1 MFEKY
6 SSSAIK
12 VIMLAQHETVRLG
25 HDHVGTGELLL
36 GLIGEQN
43 GLAAEVL
50 DAVGVTISV
59 VRNEVER
66 IVGFGQFPPRI
77 EIPFTAPAQH
87 VLELAWLAAKELH
100 SKTVDTEHLLLG
112 LLRQNDPD
120 VVAVLTGMN
129 LESTFIENRLLD
141 EIASNSEILS
151 SDGLEPFAHSDN
163 FTQSAMRVLKRA
175 KSESRRQKTASIDT
189 ANILSGLCSDRAS
202 VAKKLLVEAGVSL
215 SGVKECSLK
224 NKTTNELAVSKSD
237 YSAPAKAALE
247 NAWSEAQSR
256 FSNYVAAEHLL
267 FALLKQQDTAAMA
280 VLLDLKIDLE
290 MLTKNL
296 EAALKKTSSEQAVLK
311 RAEPTL
317 TEDVLATLVFAN
329 EEARKLNHKR
339 TGVEHILCGL
349 ILQNGLAKQALE
361 NSGVDYEKAVGV
373 VRQMHQNELSEPKI
387 KPVLSKLLDT
397 ILVLFRQRPF
407 TSEAEN
413 LMSQAMKV
421 TQEKDDFFVD
431 SGHVLL
437 ALIAISNRPNNV
449 LAQLGIDKK
458 ALLAYTSDLMDSR

>member
-1 MFEKY
+1 
-6 SSSAIK
+6 
-12 VIMLAQHETVRLG
+12 MLAQHETVRLG
-25 HDHVGTGELLL
+25 HDHVGAAELLL
-36 GLIGEQN
+36 GLIGEQT
-43 GLAAEVL
+43 GLAVEVL
-50 DAVGVTISV
+50 DAVGITLSV
-59 VRNEVER
+59 ARNEVER
-66 IVGFGQFPPRI
+66 IVGFGQSPPRI
-77 EIPFTAPAQH
+77 EIPFTAQAQH
-87 VLELAWLAAKELH
+87 VLELAWSAAKELH
-100 SKTVDTEHLLLG
+100 SKSVDTEHLLLG
-112 LLRQNDPD
+112 LLRQNDAD
-120 VVAVLTGMN
+120 VVAVLSGMN
-129 LESTFIENRLLD
+129 LDSTFIENRLLD
-141 EIASNSEILS
+141 EIASNTEMLS

-175 KSESRRQKTASIDT
+175 KSESRRLKSTSINT
-189 ANILSGLCSDRAS
+189 ANILYGLCSDRSS

-215 SGVKECSLK
+215 TGVRESLFK
-224 NKTTNELAVSKSD
+224 KTETETEPTISKSD
-237 YSAPAKAALE
+237 YSALAKVALE
-247 NAWSEAQSR
+247 NAWSEAQNR

-267 FALLKQQDTAAMA
+267 FALLKQQNTAAIA
-280 VLLDLKIDLE
+280 ILNDLEIDLE
-290 MLTKNL
+290 MLTEKL

-349 ILQNGLAKQALE
+349 ILQNGLAKEALE
-361 NSGVDYEKAVGV
+361 NFGVDYQKAAGV
-373 VRQMHQNELSEPKI
+373 VRQMHQNEVSEPKI
-387 KPVLSKLLDT
+387 KPVLSKILDT

-421 TQEKDDFFVD
+421 TQEKDDLFVD

-437 ALIAISNRPNNV
+437 ALIAISSHPNNV

-458 ALLAYTSDLMDSR
+458 ALLTYTVNIMESR

>member
-25 HDHVGTGELLL
+25 HDRVGTAELLL
-36 GLIGEQN
+36 GLIGEQT
-43 GLAAEVL
+43 GLAVEVL

-59 VRNEVER
+59 ARNEVER
-66 IVGFGQFPPRI
+66 IVGFGQCPPRI
-77 EIPFTAPAQH
+77 EIPFTAQAQH

-112 LLRQNDPD
+112 LLRQNDAD
-120 VVAVLTGMN
+120 VVAVLSGMN
-129 LESTFIENRLLD
+129 LELNFIENRLLD
-141 EIASNSEILS
+141 EIASNSEILNN
-151 SDGLEPFAHSDN
+151 DGLEPFAHSDN
-163 FTQSAMRVLKRA
+163 FTQSAMRALKRA
-175 KSESRRQKTASIDT
+175 KSESRQLKAESIDT
-189 ANILSGLCSDRAS
+189 ANILSGLCSDRQS

-215 SGVKECSLK
+215 TGVRESLLK
-224 NKTTNELAVSKSD
+224 RSESESAISKSE

-247 NAWSEAQSR
+247 NAWSEAQNR

-267 FALLKQQDTAAMA
+267 SALLKQQDTAAMA
-280 VLLDLKIDLE
+280 VLRDLEIDLDV
-290 MLTKNL
+290 LTKRL

-339 TGVEHILCGL
+339 TGVEHVLCGL

-361 NSGVDYEKAVGV
+361 KSGVDYEKAVGV
-373 VRQMHQNELSEPKI
+373 VRQMHQNQVSEPKI

-413 LMSQAMKV
+413 LMSQAMKM
-421 TQEKDDFFVD
+421 TQDRDDLFVD

-437 ALIAISNRPNNV
+437 ALIAISNHPNNV

-458 ALLAYTSDLMDSR
+458 ALLTHTVDLMESR